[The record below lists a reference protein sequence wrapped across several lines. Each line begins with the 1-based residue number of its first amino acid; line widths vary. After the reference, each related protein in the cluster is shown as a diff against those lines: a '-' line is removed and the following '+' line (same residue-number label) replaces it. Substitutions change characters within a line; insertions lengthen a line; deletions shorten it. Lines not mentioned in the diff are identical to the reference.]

1 MEATGGEPDV
11 VGQDKK
17 TGEYLIFDCSPESP
31 QGRRSVCYD
40 KEARVGRKEAAPKNS
55 AEELATAWGPRY

>member
-17 TGEYLIFDCSPESP
+17 TGEFIFYDCSEKVPKD
-31 QGRRSVCYD
+31 V
-40 KEARVGRKEAAPKNS
+40 EA
-55 AEELATAWGPRY
+55 LL